1 MKSTSVEVSWR
12 GNGQAPTTV
21 RYDCIFKETGL
32 VVSQSEVTMQPRV
45 TSTVI
50 SVCVG
55 DTVPEYQ
62 HKVTLIQKTPSGD
75 DQVNKT
81 FDLGI
86 TRKNVLTKSVS
97 IYHLQMRSISRSSL
111 VLWNT
116 VSIGRLVDRVNNQ
129 FTVVS
134 RTPISGEEML
144 LCLQFLYQHKRV
156 LSQYLYSK
164 NEL

>member
-1 MKSTSVEVSWR
+1 MLLIDTLELLKIQSVKSRSVEVSWR
-12 GNGQAPTTV
+12 GSEEASTTV

-62 HKVTLIQKTPSGD
+62 HRVTLIQKTPSGD
-75 DQVNKT
+75 NQVNKT
-81 FDLGI
+81 FNLGI
-86 TRKNVLTKSVS
+86 SRKHVLKKSLL
-97 IYHLQMRSISRSSL
+97 ICHLQMRSISRSSL

-116 VSIGRLVDRVNNQ
+116 VSIGRLVD
-129 FTVVS
+129 
-134 RTPISGEEML
+134 IM
-144 LCLQFLYQHKRV
+144 
-156 LSQYLYSK
+156 
-164 NEL
+164 